1 VILSCGIYG
10 NVIRLLA
17 PLTASDEIVREGLKI
32 LIAALRELAAKPMKI
47 AVPA

>member
-17 PLTASDEIVREGLKI
+17 PLTASDEIVREGLEI
-32 LIAALRELAAKPMKI
+32 LIAALRELTARSMRQW
-47 AVPA
+47 